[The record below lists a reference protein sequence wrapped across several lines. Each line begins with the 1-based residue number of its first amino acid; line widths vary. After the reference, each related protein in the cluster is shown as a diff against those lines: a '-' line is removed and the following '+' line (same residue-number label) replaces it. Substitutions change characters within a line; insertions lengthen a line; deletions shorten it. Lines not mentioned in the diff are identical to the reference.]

1 MKKHSKLYWW
11 FFDRIPSPVYRAWR
25 WVREKP
31 RDIKAN
37 RLRKKGIVPA
47 EDAWNSNI
55 TICNMLAQHLKWH
68 LKWTKEQYEV
78 IWLSGKEARKR
89 QAEIER
95 AYKALSD
102 YESLCDITKPATKQ
116 QLREVE
122 WAIHWVARNI
132 HKLWF

>member
-1 MKKHSKLYWW
+1 MKEHSKLYWW
-11 FFDRIPSPVYRAWR
+11 FFDRIPTPVYRAWR

-31 RDIKAN
+31 RNMKAN

-68 LKWTKEQYEV
+68 LKWIKEQHEV
-78 IWLSGKEARKR
+78 FPSSEESRKR

-95 AYKALSD
+95 AYKALSG

-122 WAIHWVARNI
+122 WAVHWVARNI

>member
-1 MKKHSKLYWW
+1 MKEHSELYWW
-11 FFDRIPSPVYRAWR
+11 LFDRVPIPVYRAWR

-31 RDIKAN
+31 GDIKAN

-68 LKWTKEQYEV
+68 LKWLDEQYNILE
-78 IWLSGKEARKR
+78 S
-89 QAEIER
+89 AEENAKYKAEMVR
-95 AYKALSD
+95 AHKALSR
-102 YESLCDITKPATKQ
+102 YEDLCDITKPATKQ
-116 QLREVE
+116 QLREVQ